1 MVEIA
6 KKSDLQDC
14 LDDSSSI
21 ESEALIRDLVNVG
34 GVSTNAPEL
43 ENLAGISRVRQIADS
58 VEKVT
63 THLLTTLTNQWEQ
76 EKHSRD
82 TDNTELLADIKTDN
96 TKLLADIKAFFQ
108 PLTTRQ
114 QPVPDIK
121 LKLWIYSLASGCTGG
136 IIVLLLSWLVL
147 FPAQLRSAR
156 GTDALALERLSTSD
170 GELLR
175 RSIKSKNF
183 SVQQC
188 AAAAKAKNIKQKGSI
203 PCLVYL
209 K

>member
-6 KKSDLQDC
+6 KKSNLQDC
-14 LDDSSSI
+14 LDESIDS
-21 ESEALIRDLVNVG
+21 ESEALIRDIVNIG
-34 GVSTNAPEL
+34 GISTNAPEL
-43 ENLAGISRVRQIADS
+43 DNLAGISRIRQIADS

-63 THLLTTLTNQWEQ
+63 AHLPTTLARQWEQ

-82 TDNTELLADIKTDN
+82 ADNA
-96 TKLLADIKAFFQ
+96 KLLSDIKASAQ
-108 PLTTRQ
+108 LLTTKQ
-114 QPVPDIK
+114 QPIPDIK
-121 LKLWIYSLASGCTGG
+121 LKLLICGLAGG
-136 IIVLLLSWLVL
+136 FIGGTIVLLLSWLVL
-147 FPAQLRSAR
+147 FPSQLRSIR
-156 GTDALALERLSTSD
+156 GTDALALERLSTPD

-175 RSIKSKNF
+175 RSIKSKDF

-203 PCLVYL
+203 PCLLYL